1 MSETINVA
9 LKKDLHRRIGEY
21 TKKPETYSEGIE
33 RAFTESDHIDAL
45 KGIVEKTS
53 DEIEKGKKSGH
64 MRFSVADELIRAV
77 RQFVA
82 DVEQR

>member
-1 MSETINVA
+1 MKETINVA
-9 LKKDLHRRIGEY
+9 LEKTLHNRIGEY

-33 RAFTESDHIDAL
+33 RAFTESDYIDAL
-45 KGIVEKTS
+45 KRLVEKTS
-53 DEIEKGKKSGH
+53 GEVEKGKKSGH